1 MPEHNVGD
9 NSVVM
14 GKRYTSRQ
22 AAIRVYPETGSLR
35 LKIYELL
42 VRAGI
47 RGATDQEIESVL
59 MINGNSVRP
68 LRGSLAAQGFIIDS
82 GTTRENTNGN
92 LCIVWRAVEEGMM
105 L

>member
-1 MPEHNVGD
+1 MPEHNVSD
-9 NSVVM
+9 NSVIM

-22 AAIRVYPETGSLR
+22 AAIRIYPETGSLR

-42 VRAGI
+42 IRAGI
-47 RGATDQEIESVL
+47 RGATDQEIESIL
-59 MINGNSVRP
+59 SINGNSVRP

>member
-1 MPEHNVGD
+1 MPD
-9 NSVVM
+9 
-14 GKRYTSRQ
+14 KRISENLIVLGRRRTSRL

-42 VRAGI
+42 VRAGS
-47 RGATDQEIESVL
+47 RGATDQEIESIL
-59 MINGNSVRP
+59 SISGNSVRP
-68 LRGSLAAQGFIIDS
+68 LRGSLERQGFIIDS

>member
-9 NSVVM
+9 NSVIM

>member
-14 GKRYTSRQ
+14 GKRYTSRA